1 MCNIFEMMD
10 LRALLTLYV
19 PDTIEML
26 MMIGLSTQN
35 LDIDNPKWPVGTR
48 FTISTEGDSKL
59 FVKRPTR
66 N

>member
-26 MMIGLSTQN
+26 MIIGLSTQN
-35 LDIDNPKWPVGTR
+35 LDIDNPKWLAGTR
-48 FTISTEGDSKL
+48 FAEGDSKL
-59 FVKRPTR
+59 FVKRSTR

>member
-19 PDTIEML
+19 PDTIETL
-26 MMIGLSTQN
+26 MIGLSTQN
-35 LDIDNPKWPVGTR
+35 LDIDNPNWPAGTR